1 MGNTLHKLLE
11 DKDVCVFILS
21 DSLAG
26 YEILKLHSVDIAQ
39 VFGFFF
45 VFFFLSDELWYRV
58 KGNQLVGF
66 FFLFIREICYFL
78 LVL

>member
-39 VFGFFF
+39 VFDFFF
-45 VFFFLSDELWYRV
+45 FKWWA
-58 KGNQLVGF
+58 LV
-66 FFLFIREICYFL
+66 
-78 LVL
+78 

>member
-39 VFGFFF
+39 VFGCC
-45 VFFFLSDELWYRV
+45 FFLSDELWYRV
-58 KGNQLVGF
+58 KGGQLVGF